1 MVKLIIEAVVAIVVV
16 GVIIYLGS
24 KKLGNK

>member
-1 MVKLIIEAVVAIVVV
+1 MVKLIIEALVAIVVV
-16 GVIIYLGS
+16 GAVVYFGS

>member
-1 MVKLIIEAVVAIVVV
+1 MVKLIIEALVAIVVV
-16 GVIIYLGS
+16 GAIVYFGS

>member
-1 MVKLIIEAVVAIVVV
+1 MVKLIAEALVAIIVVGAVV
-16 GVIIYLGS
+16 YFGS

>member
-1 MVKLIIEAVVAIVVV
+1 MVKLITEALVAIIVV
-16 GVIIYLGS
+16 GAIVYFGS